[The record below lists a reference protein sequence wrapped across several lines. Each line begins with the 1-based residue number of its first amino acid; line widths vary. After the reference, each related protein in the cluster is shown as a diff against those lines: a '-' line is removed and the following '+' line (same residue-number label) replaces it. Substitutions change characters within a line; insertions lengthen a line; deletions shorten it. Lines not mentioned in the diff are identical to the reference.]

1 VARSLLE
8 DLKSTID
15 TYSLARW
22 DPDLCV
28 SVYLLSQKVYMA
40 LMASA
45 DEGLKPAFWEKA
57 VEAHAQI
64 SKLDPVLAISA
75 DLK

>member
-1 VARSLLE
+1 
-8 DLKSTID
+8 
-15 TYSLARW
+15 
-22 DPDLCV
+22 
-28 SVYLLSQKVYMA
+28 MA

-45 DEGLKPAFWEKA
+45 DDALKPGFWEKA

>member
-1 VARSLLE
+1 
-8 DLKSTID
+8 
-15 TYSLARW
+15 
-22 DPDLCV
+22 
-28 SVYLLSQKVYMA
+28 VYYLSQKVYLA

-45 DEGLKPAFWEKA
+45 DEGMKQVYWEKA
-57 VEAHAQI
+57 VEVHAQI